1 MDRRQGQMS
10 GGQCG
15 ECSSCGKCEAV
26 LKRHEAEQKGDEA
39 AGGGRWH
46 DEMSQQKKNKEET
59 MEQTDNKTLYTFI
72 IYTENLPGLLSQ
84 ITAVFT
90 RRQVNIESLNVSA
103 SSIKGVHKYTI
114 TAFTTE
120 ECADMIVKQTEK
132 KVDVVKADYYIN
144 SDVFLVEA
152 GMFKLSTPVVMDNPE
167 ISRQIRH
174 SQARITEVNST
185 FCIVSMTGTTDDILT
200 LFRKLNEFQGCVLQ
214 YARSGRIV
222 VTRSCQEKV
231 FEFLHE
237 RGKAIDAD
245 DNV

>member
-1 MDRRQGQMS
+1 MKRLT

-15 ECSSCGKCEAV
+15 DCTVCGKCDKILHSVSE
-26 LKRHEAEQKGDEA
+26 EA
-39 AGGGRWH
+39 APEGG
-46 DEMSQQKKNKEET
+46 SPVTACSSINTYPSKKVS
-59 MEQTDNKTLYTFI
+59 MEKGNNVKLYTFI

-120 ECADMIVKQTEK
+120 ELAEMITSQTEK
-132 KVDVVKADYYIN
+132 KVDVVKADYYQN
-144 SDVFLVEA
+144 NDLFMVEA
-152 GMFKLSTPVVMDNPE
+152 AMFKLSTPVVMEYPE
-167 ISRQIRH
+167 ISREIRH

-185 FCIVSMTGTTDDILT
+185 FCIVSMTGVTDDILS
-200 LFRKLNEFQGCVLQ
+200 LFRKLNEYEGCVLQ

-222 VTRSCQEKV
+222 VTRSCQEMV
-231 FEFLHE
+231 NQFLRE
-237 RGKAIDAD
+237 RGKAIDAE
-245 DNV
+245 DNL

>member
-1 MDRRQGQMS
+1 MARKTF

-15 ECSSCGKCEAV
+15 ECTSCGKCEA
-26 LKRHEAEQKGDEA
+26 LLRRTA
-39 AGGGRWH
+39 ATTP
-46 DEMSQQKKNKEET
+46 SATKEYNEEK
-59 MEQTDNKTLYTFI
+59 MEQNNENTLYTFI

-120 ECADMIVKQTEK
+120 EGADMIVKQTEK
-132 KVDVVKADYYIN
+132 KVDVVKADYYVN

-152 GMFKLSTPVVMDNPE
+152 AMFKLSTPVVMENQQ
-167 ISRQIRH
+167 ISREIRH

-185 FCIVSMTGTTDDILT
+185 FCIVSMTGTTDDILS
-200 LFRKLNEFQGCVLQ
+200 LFRKLNDFPGCVLQ

-231 FEFLHE
+231 NQFLIE

-245 DNV
+245 DNL

>member
-1 MDRRQGQMS
+1 MTGGFT

-15 ECSSCGKCEAV
+15 DCTTCGKC
-26 LKRHEAEQKGDEA
+26 DEA
-39 AGGGRWH
+39 LRISNG
-46 DEMSQQKKNKEET
+46 EKEKLKTYPSKEES
-59 MEQTDNKTLYTFI
+59 MEKDNSVKLYTFI

-120 ECADMIVKQTEK
+120 ELAEMITSQTEK
-132 KVDVVKADYYIN
+132 KVDVVKADFYQN
-144 SDVFLVEA
+144 NDLFMVEA
-152 GMFKLSTPVVMDNPE
+152 AMFKLSTPVVMQYPE
-167 ISRQIRH
+167 VSRAIRH

-185 FCIVSMTGTTDDILT
+185 FCIVSMTGVTDDILN
-200 LFRKLNEFQGCVLQ
+200 LFRKLNEYEGCVLQ

-222 VTRSCQEKV
+222 VTRSCQEV
-231 FEFLHE
+231 VNQFLHE
-237 RGKAIDAD
+237 RGKVIDAD
-245 DNV
+245 DNL

>member
-1 MDRRQGQMS
+1 MKGKTF

-15 ECSSCGKCEAV
+15 ECTSCGKCDAILSRQNENSGACSSS
-26 LKRHEAEQKGDEA
+26 KAD
-39 AGGGRWH
+39 
-46 DEMSQQKKNKEET
+46 SQSTFPLTKKNVVT
-59 MEQTDNKTLYTFI
+59 MEQEKDNKTLYTFI

-114 TAFTTE
+114 TAFTDKE
-120 ECADMIVKQTEK
+120 GAEMIVKQTER
-132 KVDVVKADYYIN
+132 KVDVVKADYYLN
-144 SDVFLVEA
+144 NEVFLIEA
-152 GMFKLSTPVVMDNPE
+152 AMFKLSTPVVLANQE

-185 FCIVSMTGTTDDILT
+185 FCIVSMSGVTEQILD
-200 LFRKLNEFQGCVLQ
+200 LFRKLNEFPGCVLQ

-222 VTRSCQEKV
+222 VTRSCQEIV
-231 FEFLHE
+231 NAFLHE
-237 RGKAIDAD
+237 RGKAIDAE
-245 DNV
+245 DNL

>member
-1 MDRRQGQMS
+1 MKGKTF

-15 ECSSCGKCEAV
+15 ECSSCGKCDAILSRQSMKEGA
-26 LKRHEAEQKGDEA
+26 HFSPEAEKQSSFPPTKTNVA
-39 AGGGRWH
+39 
-46 DEMSQQKKNKEET
+46 T
-59 MEQTDNKTLYTFI
+59 MEQEKDNKTLYTFI

-114 TAFTTE
+114 TAFTDQE
-120 ECADMIVKQTEK
+120 GAEMIVKQTER
-132 KVDVVKADYYIN
+132 KVDVVKADYYLHN
-144 SDVFLVEA
+144 EVFLIEVA
-152 GMFKLSTPVVMDNPE
+152 IFKLSTPIVLANQE

-185 FCIVSMTGTTDDILT
+185 FCIVSMAGVTEQILD
-200 LFRKLNEFQGCVLQ
+200 LFRKLNEFPGCVLQ

-231 FEFLHE
+231 NAFLHE
-237 RGKAIDAD
+237 RGKAIDAE
-245 DNV
+245 DNL